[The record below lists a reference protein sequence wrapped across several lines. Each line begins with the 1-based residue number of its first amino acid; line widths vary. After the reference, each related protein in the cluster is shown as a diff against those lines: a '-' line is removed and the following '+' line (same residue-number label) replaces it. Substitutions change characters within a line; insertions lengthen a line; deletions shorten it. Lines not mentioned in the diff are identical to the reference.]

1 MMQCDEE
8 NRDYCFYLEDRIGVL
23 IPQAKKILKHPAM
36 KNPMWLTK
44 KGAIDVL
51 DAVIPSVIHIE
62 REINKIHIEMKQIET
77 VLMREFKANGIKT
90 VKEQES
96 LTREEMREMKVSF
109 ESLKEVRDKLRLKRQ
124 ILEYI
129 IEYGEDEQCDT
140 HSKVC

>member
-1 MMQCDEE
+1 MIQCDEE
-8 NRDYCFYLEDRIGVL
+8 SRDYCYELEDRIGKF
-23 IPQAKKILKHPAM
+23 IPQAEEILKHPGM
-36 KNPMWLTK
+36 KNPTWLTK
-44 KGAIDVL
+44 NGAIGVL
-51 DAVIPSVIHIE
+51 DAVIPAVIHIE
-62 REINKIHIEMKQIET
+62 REINKIHIEMKQVET

-96 LTREEMREMKVSF
+96 LKREKMLEMKISF

-124 ILEYI
+124 IIEYI